1 MQKLVIATV
10 AVFMYVTLSVAQAN
24 AADQPSVTNQP
35 KTAAPIA
42 KNPPAAVAPPQGVI
56 INRLQ
61 AQPGFVFE
69 VGPSNQVMAR
79 KVGGGPG
86 GLGAS
91 ASCGCTGTAG
101 SCTLTV
107 TGGLAV
113 CSQDSDSS
121 CNGLCTFTT
130 TQPSFSG
137 GAIAR

>member
-1 MQKLVIATV
+1 MRKIVVV
-10 AVFMYVTLSVAQAN
+10 AVAVGMYVALSVAQAN
-24 AADQPSVTNQP
+24 AADQPNVTNQP

-42 KNPPAAVAPPQGVI
+42 KNPPAAVVSPQGVI

-69 VGPSNQVMAR
+69 LGPRNQVMAR
-79 KVGGGPG
+79 KVGG

-101 SCTLTV
+101 SCTLSV
-107 TGGLAV
+107 TGGFAV

-130 TQPSFSG
+130 TQPSFSA